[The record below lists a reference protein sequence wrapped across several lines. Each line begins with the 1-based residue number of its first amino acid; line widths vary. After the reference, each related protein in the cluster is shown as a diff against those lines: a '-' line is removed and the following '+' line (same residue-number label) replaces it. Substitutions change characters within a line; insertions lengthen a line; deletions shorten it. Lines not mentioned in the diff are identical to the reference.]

1 MANSTKLMMLLGV
14 LTLILV
20 GCLRETNEVDDSIS
34 AIVTPTQAQSVPSS
48 EDVVSNP
55 VVAQSVDNQNA
66 QAPNNDISSVNGVSA
81 PQDANQQQIPPT
93 ATPSPTLTPQQ
104 VAQIPQQS
112 QFEGGITPS
121 PTLDPLYA
129 RATQVILEPT
139 YTAIAQTQ
147 TAQAV
152 LQPLPT
158 FTPNVV
164 QQPQQAFPTATPT
177 QQVFVSGTDC
187 VHEVVQGENL
197 FRLSLRYGVLVND
210 IARVSGI
217 TNINMILVGQKLTI
231 PGCGTTGV
239 RPPATSF
246 PTQSVSNIAQ
256 PNSVATSIPSAGGV
270 THIVQQGETLFQ
282 ISLRYGVPVNSIA
295 ARNGISNINLIY
307 INQEL
312 IIP

>member
-1 MANSTKLMMLLGV
+1 MMANSTKLMILLGV

-66 QAPNNDISSVNGVSA
+66 QVPNNDISSVNGVSA

-93 ATPSPTLTPQQ
+93 SSPTLTPQQ
-104 VAQIPQQS
+104 VAQLPEQS
-112 QFEGGITPS
+112 QFEGGVTPS

-129 RATQVILEPT
+129 RATQIILEPT
-139 YTAIAQTQ
+139 FTAIAQTQ

-158 FTPNVV
+158 FTPSVID
-164 QQPQQAFPTATPT
+164 QPQQAFPTATPT
-177 QQVFVSGTDC
+177 QQIFAGGDC

-217 TNINMILVGQKLTI
+217 TNINLILVGQKLTI

-246 PTQSVSNIAQ
+246 PTQSVSGIAQ
-256 PNSVATSIPSAGGV
+256 VNSATTPVPSAGGV

>member
-1 MANSTKLMMLLGV
+1 MMANSTKLMMLLGV

-34 AIVTPTQAQSVPSS
+34 AIASPTQAQSVPSS
-48 EDVVSNP
+48 GDVVSDP

-66 QAPNNDISSVNGVSA
+66 QVPNNDISVVNAVSA

-93 ATPSPTLTPQQ
+93 PSPTLTPQQ
-104 VAQIPQQS
+104 IAQIPQQS
-112 QFEGGITPS
+112 QFEGGITPT

-139 YTAIAQTQ
+139 FTAIAQTQ

-158 FTPNVV
+158 FTPSVID
-164 QQPQQAFPTATPT
+164 QPQQAFPTATPT
-177 QQVFVSGTDC
+177 QQVIVSGSDC

-197 FRLSLRYGVLVND
+197 FRLSLRYGVTVND
-210 IARVSGI
+210 IARVSGV
-217 TNINMILVGQKLTI
+217 TNINLILVGQKLTI

-239 RPPATSF
+239 RPPATSI
-246 PTQSVSNIAQ
+246 PTQSISGIAQ
-256 PNSVATSIPSAGGV
+256 ANSVSTSVPSAGGV

>member
-1 MANSTKLMMLLGV
+1 MANSTKLLILLGM
-14 LTLILV
+14 LTLIMT
-20 GCLRETNEVDDSIS
+20 GCLRDTNEVDNSIS
-34 AIVTPTQAQSVPSS
+34 AIASPTTGQSVPSS
-48 EDVVSNP
+48 EDIISNP
-55 VVAQSVDNQNA
+55 VVAQQVDNQNS
-66 QAPNNDISSVNGVSA
+66 QAPNNDISSVNAVSA
-81 PQDANQQQIPPT
+81 PQDAMQQQIPPT
-93 ATPSPTLTPQQ
+93 LTPSPTPQQ
-104 VAQIPQQS
+104 IAQIPQQS

-129 RATQVILEPT
+129 RATQVIFEQTAT
-139 YTAIAQTQ
+139 YIAQTQ
-147 TAQAV
+147 TAQAL

-158 FTPNVV
+158 FTPNIP
-164 QQPQQAFPTATPT
+164 QPP
-177 QQVFVSGTDC
+177 QQVFPTPTPTTQFLSGADC
-187 VHEVVQGENL
+187 VHEVVAGENL

-210 IARVSGI
+210 IARASGV
-217 TNINMILVGQKLTI
+217 TNINLILVGQKLII

-239 RPPATSF
+239 RPPATSI
-246 PTQSVSNIAQ
+246 PTQSIAQ
-256 PNSVATSIPSAGGV
+256 GSSFATSVPSAGGV